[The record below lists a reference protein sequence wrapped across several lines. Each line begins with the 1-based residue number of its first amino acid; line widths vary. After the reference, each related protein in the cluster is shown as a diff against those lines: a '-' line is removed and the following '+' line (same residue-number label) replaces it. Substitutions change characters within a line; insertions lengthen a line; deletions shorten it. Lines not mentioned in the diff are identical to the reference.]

1 VLASTLLDPRT
12 FQIVVQ
18 RFRPAAGYT
27 LVELLLVLT
36 IVAILAALTA
46 PPVSGAIRRIRMHMV
61 LDALTRDLFHA
72 RMVAVRSGQRVDIR
86 FFESEPPCVDRYAVV
101 RRDPETVV
109 KQVRVRDLGGSN
121 CLRKNAGP
129 VLTFNS
135 RGRPNWNLSLW
146 MRHEDVADSMTLN
159 QLGRVNR
166 WR

>member
-1 VLASTLLDPRT
+1 
-12 FQIVVQ
+12 VVQ

-36 IVAILAALTA
+36 IVAILAALAA
-46 PPVSGAIRRIRMHMV
+46 PPVSGAVQRIRMNMV
-61 LDALTRDLFHA
+61 LDALTRDLFYA
-72 RMVAVRSGQRVDIR
+72 RMVAVRSGRSVDIR
-86 FFESEPPCVDRYAVV
+86 FFESEPPCVDRYAIV
-101 RRDPETVV
+101 RRDPETLV
-109 KQVRVRDLGGSN
+109 KQVRVSDLGGSN

-129 VLTFNS
+129 TLIFNS

-146 MRHEDVADSMTLN
+146 MRDGNVADSMTVN